1 MCTST
6 DATCSIGT
14 STYGIGTSLTLM
26 VVLLTSSYCQQY
38 DSCGHLIIIPDICHG
53 STGHT
58 RGEKICHVEKFQI
71 LYMKHVEKAKIFPH
85 LD

>member
-58 RGEKICHVEKFQI
+58 RGEKNLSCGEISNFVHETCGES
-71 LYMKHVEKAKIFPH
+71 
-85 LD
+85 